1 MTALIAKLR
10 RRSSV
15 ELAMLAA
22 ALTMRVCAL
31 VLLRVAS
38 FGTLQ
43 KWAASAARAC
53 SRHATGDTNCDRVVA
68 WAVAT
73 AAVVLPVENSCLHDA
88 LAAQWLLTA
97 CGRPSTIRFGISRN
111 GVHALR
117 AHAWVESNGGVIV
130 GDANARAV
138 DVLE

>member
-31 VLLRVAS
+31 VLLRVVS

-43 KWAASAARAC
+43 KWAASASYGAEAKARLPH
-53 SRHATGDTNCDRVVA
+53 SRASSRRPLWNSASARRQFS
-68 WAVAT
+68 T
-73 AAVVLPVENSCLHDA
+73 AE
-88 LAAQWLLTA
+88 
-97 CGRPSTIRFGISRN
+97 
-111 GVHALR
+111 
-117 AHAWVESNGGVIV
+117 V
-130 GDANARAV
+130 G
-138 DVLE
+138 